1 MSVTSAAA
9 VTPELRRA
17 RLGVTLLFMTN
28 GLIWANLAPRYPEI
42 RRTIGLSYGEFGIAL
57 TFSGFG
63 ALVVG
68 LTAAAIIRRY
78 SSRMVGVTTMIAMGI
93 AAFLVGLA
101 PNGIVFAA
109 VLFAV
114 GAIDS
119 IVDVAQNAHGLR
131 VQREYGRSILN
142 AFHGMWSVGAAV
154 GGLMGGAAAGLG
166 IPVATHLGV
175 VAVIVVIINLGCARL
190 LLKGADPQPAA
201 ASDAHARAF
210 PKVSARTWL
219 ALALL
224 GLIAI
229 AGAWVEDAG
238 ISWSAS
244 YLQDE
249 LLAGP
254 TLASLG
260 FVSLMAM
267 HFVGRLVG
275 DRLIDRY
282 GARLVIRVGGAITA
296 VGMGVALAWPS
307 VPLTIVGFGL
317 AGLGVAATI
326 PVAMHAADELP
337 GFRAGTGLAILSWA
351 LRLGF
356 MLSPVVVG
364 AIADASSLRVG
375 LLLVTA
381 AGLLIVALAGALST
395 RRAADRL
402 EPSLPMNPPSGP
414 M

>member
-1 MSVTSAAA
+1 MSSVAPATAR
-9 VTPELRRA
+9 LQRA

-42 RRTIGLSYGEFGIAL
+42 RRAIGLTYGEFGIAL

-68 LTAAAIIRRY
+68 LSAAAIIRRH
-78 SSRMVGVTTMIAMGI
+78 SSRMVGVTTMIAMGA
-93 AAFLVGLA
+93 AAFTLALA

-109 VLFAV
+109 ILFLV

-131 VQREYGRSILN
+131 VQREYGRSIIN

-166 IPVATHLGV
+166 IPVSVHLGG
-175 VAVIVVIINLGCARL
+175 VAVLVAIINLACLRL
-190 LLKGADPQPAA
+190 LLTGPDPHPESAER
-201 ASDAHARAF
+201 AHGRAF
-210 PKVSARTWL
+210 PKVAPAVWL
-219 ALALL
+219 SLALL

-249 LLAGP
+249 LLTGP
-254 TLASLG
+254 TIASLG
-260 FVSLMAM
+260 FVALMAM

-282 GARLVIRVGGAITA
+282 GPRLVVRVGGLVTA
-296 VGMGVALAWPS
+296 LGMGAALAWPS

-317 AGLGVAATI
+317 AGLGVATTI
-326 PVAMHAADELP
+326 PVAFHAADALP

-364 AIADASSLRVG
+364 AIADATSLRVG
-375 LLLVTA
+375 LLLVCA
-381 AGLLIVALAGALST
+381 AGLALVGLAGALS
-395 RRAADRL
+395 RSPQAA
-402 EPSLPMNPPSGP
+402 SATT
-414 M
+414 